1 MVIILYCIKST
12 KMNSSLKLLLSNNTD
27 TYSLIPIPAG
37 EQKAKKAIRDERIK
51 ANTEEVSNSP

>member
-1 MVIILYCIKST
+1 
-12 KMNSSLKLLLSNNTD
+12 MNSSLKLLLSNNTD

-37 EQKAKKAIRDERIK
+37 EPIAKKAIRDERIK

>member
-12 KMNSSLKLLLSNNTD
+12 KMNSSLKLLLSNKTD

-37 EQKAKKAIRDERIK
+37 EPIANKAIRDERIK